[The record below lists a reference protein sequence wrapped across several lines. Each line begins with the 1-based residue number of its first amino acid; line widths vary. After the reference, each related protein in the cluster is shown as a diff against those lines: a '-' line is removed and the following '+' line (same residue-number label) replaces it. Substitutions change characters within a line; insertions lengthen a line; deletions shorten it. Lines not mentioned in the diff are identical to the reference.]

1 MSVMVVITLTDCPIS
16 LRGDL
21 SKWLI
26 EINTG
31 VFVGRVSARVRD
43 NLWERVKECVKN
55 GRATMVYNTNNE
67 QRMAFRLHNSENE
80 IVDYDGLKLV
90 MKPCKH
96 KHSSADEQRHG
107 FSNAAKY
114 RMGRK
119 KRNITAEPERSSSG
133 ESVEVSLETSARAPS
148 EYVVVDIETTGL
160 REQVDD
166 IIEIGLLHVIDG
178 VVQRNYQA
186 LVKPKHPIPR
196 FIEKM
201 TGISDNLLNK
211 EGKNL
216 EEIMSSV
223 LEFIGQH
230 TLVGYNIMFDI
241 KFINKALERAGHEKL
256 NNITYDVMAMYA
268 DYYGKKDKRKS
279 LEVVVEELSIEAKPC
294 HRALQDCIACQAVYE
309 FIRNRKNL
317 QV

>member
-1 MSVMVVITLTDCPIS
+1 VSVMLVITLTDCPIS

-67 QRMAFRLHNSENE
+67 QRMEFRLHNSENI
-80 IVDYDGLKLV
+80 IVDFDGLKLV
-90 MKPCKH
+90 MKPVARRR
-96 KHSSADEQRHG
+96 STLDEQKHG

-114 RMGRK
+114 RMSKK
-119 KRNITAEPERSSSG
+119 KRNYSAGSEKASN
-133 ESVEVSLETSARAPS
+133 VEIVEAPLETTARIPS

-178 VVQRNYQA
+178 VVKKQYQA
-186 LVKPKHPIPR
+186 LLKPKHTIPR
-196 FIEKM
+196 FIEKL
-201 TGISDNLLNK
+201 TGISCESLDK
-211 EGKNL
+211 EGKKPD
-216 EEIMSSV
+216 EILPEVMD
-223 LEFIGQH
+223 FIGQH
-230 TLVGYNIMFDI
+230 ALVGYNIMFDI
-241 KFINKALERAGHEKL
+241 KFVNKALEKAGYEKL
-256 NNITYDVMAMYA
+256 KNVTYDVMAMYA
-268 DYYGKKDKRKS
+268 DFTGQKDKRKS
-279 LEVVVEELSIEAKPC
+279 LESVVEDLEIKSKPC
-294 HRALQDCIACQAVYE
+294 HRAIQDSLACFSVYE
-309 FIRNRKNL
+309 YIRKNKR
-317 QV
+317 

>member
-67 QRMAFRLHNSENE
+67 QRMEFRLHNSENE

-96 KHSSADEQRHG
+96 KHSSADEQRNG

-133 ESVEVSLETSARAPS
+133 ESVEISLGTSARAPS
-148 EYVVVDIETTGL
+148 EYVIVDVETTGL

-178 VVQRNYQA
+178 IVQRHYQA
-186 LVKPKHPIPR
+186 LLKPKHPIPR

-201 TGISDNLLNK
+201 TGISADLLNT
-211 EGKNL
+211 EGKKL
-216 EEIMSSV
+216 EEIIPSV
-223 LEFIGQH
+223 LEFIGKH

-241 KFINKALERAGHEKL
+241 KFINKALERVGYEKL
-256 NNITYDVMAMYA
+256 NNKTYDVMTMYA
-268 DYYGKKDKRKS
+268 DYAGKKDKKKS
-279 LEVVVEELSIEAKPC
+279 LEAVVEELDIEVKPC
-294 HRALQDCIACQAVYE
+294 HRALQDCIVCQAVYE

-317 QV
+317 